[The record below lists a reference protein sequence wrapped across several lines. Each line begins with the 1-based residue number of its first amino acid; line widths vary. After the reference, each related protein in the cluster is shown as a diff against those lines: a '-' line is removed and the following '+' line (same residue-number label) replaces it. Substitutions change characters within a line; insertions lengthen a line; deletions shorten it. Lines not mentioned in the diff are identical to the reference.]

1 MKLYEVFYNF
11 IINWFPMEIIEQY
24 NDIFVFAT
32 VVLVL
37 ALILG
42 FIFFIMRTIRRL
54 TGFKG

>member
-24 NDIFVFAT
+24 NDILVFAT